1 MCILH
6 QDLESAQSGEPAGGS
21 KLPTTAEK
29 ILAYL
34 SARPQAG
41 SAGNQGR

>member
-6 QDLESAQSGEPAGGS
+6 QDLESAQSGEPAGS
-21 KLPTTAEK
+21 SELPTGAEM

-34 SARPQAG
+34 SARPQAEP
-41 SAGNQGR
+41 AGNQGR